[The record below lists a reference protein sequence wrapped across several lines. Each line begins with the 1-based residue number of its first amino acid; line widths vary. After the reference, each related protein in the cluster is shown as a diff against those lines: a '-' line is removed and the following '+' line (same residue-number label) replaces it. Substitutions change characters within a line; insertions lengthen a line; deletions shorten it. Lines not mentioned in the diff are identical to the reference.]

1 MYMLMSRRL
10 KYICFVIPI
19 IILLF
24 FSSRTFSQ
32 NTQIKGFIDGLVTHE
47 KSKLSFGF
55 GEQDLFIASEINDRL
70 SFLGETVFRYTPSS
84 PTAFSISVERVVIKY
99 NIKDNHNLL
108 IGKHHT
114 PINYW
119 NDTYH
124 HGRVFF
130 PTIERPL
137 LFSKNI
143 IPLHTTGISIQG
155 HDLGNLKF
163 GYDLMVGNGLG
174 SEEIFDNNKS
184 KSLTAAIHIK
194 PVERLRLGASY
205 YVDVISKGSKIHDRV
220 INRKVNQNLITASVA
235 YFGKKLEVL
244 SEGTLSI
251 NRTDSTGRKKTL
263 APYIYTGY
271 KITEKLVPYL
281 RLDNIHYQKG
291 ELYYDKDN
299 MTALVAGM
307 RYQLNY
313 LAVIK
318 LEYRYTHSELTGDGN
333 KLTAQFA
340 IGF

>member
-1 MYMLMSRRL
+1 MAKMI
-10 KYICFVIPI
+10 KHIFFVLSN
-19 IILLF
+19 IILSF
-24 FSSRTFSQ
+24 FSFPAFSQ
-32 NTQIKGFIDGLVTHE
+32 NTHIKGFIDGLVTYE
-47 KSKLSFGF
+47 KSKLSFAF
-55 GEQDLFIASEINDRL
+55 GEQDLFITSEISDRI

-84 PTAFSISVERVVIKY
+84 ATAFSISVERIVIKY

-137 LFSKNI
+137 LFSENI
-143 IPLHTTGISIQG
+143 IPLHTTGISVQG

-174 SEEIFDNNKS
+174 SEEIIDNNSS

-194 PVERLRLGASY
+194 PAERLRLGASY
-205 YVDVISKGSKIHDRV
+205 YVDVISKGSKIHNR
-220 INRKVNQNLITASVA
+220 IISRKVNQHLLTASVA
-235 YFGKKLEVL
+235 YFGKRFEVL
-244 SEGTLSI
+244 SEGTLGI
-251 NRTDSTGRKKTL
+251 NSTDSTGSKKTL

-291 ELYYDKDN
+291 ELYYDKEN

-313 LAVIK
+313 IAVIK
-318 LEYRYTHSELTGDGN
+318 LEYQYTHSELTGDGN
-333 KLTAQFA
+333 KLIAQFA